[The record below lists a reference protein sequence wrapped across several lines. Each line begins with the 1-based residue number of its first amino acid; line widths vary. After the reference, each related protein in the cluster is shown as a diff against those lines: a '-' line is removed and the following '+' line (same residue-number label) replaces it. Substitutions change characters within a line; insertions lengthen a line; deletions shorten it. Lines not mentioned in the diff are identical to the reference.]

1 MGAVAMG
8 RSIRA
13 IFSDGLLRPLE
24 SLDLQ
29 EGDVVAVS
37 IEDPPPPS
45 FNEEIDV
52 ERRGQALYEEKIR
65 SRVEATERGKFVV
78 IDVGS
83 GDYEIDSDDAAAT
96 VRLMARSPGAV
107 TYAVRVGH
115 AAAYR
120 MSPRFSFG
128 HHD

>member
-1 MGAVAMG
+1 MV

-13 IFSDGLLRPLE
+13 IFSDGLLRPLGN
-24 SLDLQ
+24 LDLQ
-29 EGDVVAVS
+29 EGDVVAVL
-37 IEDPPPPS
+37 IEDSPPPS
-45 FNEEIDV
+45 FDKKVDV
-52 ERRGQALYEEKIR
+52 EHRGQALYEEKIR

-78 IDVGS
+78 IDVNS

-96 VRLMARSPGAV
+96 VRLMTRSPGAV

-115 AAAYR
+115 PAAYR

-128 HHD
+128 HND

>member
-1 MGAVAMG
+1 MG

-24 SLDLQ
+24 NLDLQ
-29 EGDVVAVS
+29 EGDVVAES
-37 IEDPPPPS
+37 IEDTPPPS
-45 FNEEIDV
+45 FSRSVDV

-65 SRVEATERGKFVV
+65 SRVEATEGGKFVV
-78 IDVGS
+78 IDVNS

-96 VRLMARSPGAV
+96 VRLMTRSPGAV

-115 AAAYR
+115 PAAYR
-120 MSPRFSFG
+120 VGPRFSFG